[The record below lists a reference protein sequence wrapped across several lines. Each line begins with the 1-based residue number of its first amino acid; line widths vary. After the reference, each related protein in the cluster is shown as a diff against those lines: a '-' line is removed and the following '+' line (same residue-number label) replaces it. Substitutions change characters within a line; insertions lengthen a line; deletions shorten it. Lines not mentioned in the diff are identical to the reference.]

1 MADLGKDDV
10 KEEEKP
16 EEAEGSE
23 GQESLADKFA
33 RLEKENTELRQT
45 TQASLS
51 EASAARGQ
59 VQLILDQIQR
69 AAASGDQGAVK
80 AEKSIRE
87 KFDDDPMAAVNELFT
102 MRMGPVIQEY
112 FGRQADAE
120 RAAAFSKNT
129 KQFEKYGREV
139 DEFMKDMPLDVK
151 AKPGSYEA
159 ALKYVRSQHLEE
171 EVEQARK
178 EERERAS
185 LAEGASAAEPD
196 KKERRALTREERE
209 VMKEGFDMSEEEWA
223 RWGTPGGVKPTK
235 SKGKAA

>member
-1 MADLGKDDV
+1 MADLGK
-10 KEEEKP
+10 EEEVKP
-16 EEAEGSE
+16 EEKAEDKAE
-23 GQESLADKFA
+23 ESLAEKFV
-33 RLEKENTELRQT
+33 RLEKENAELRQT

-69 AAASGDQGAVK
+69 AAASGDQQAQK
-80 AEKSIRE
+80 TEKSLRE
-87 KFDDDPMAAVNELFT
+87 KFDDDPMSAVNELFT
-102 MRMGPVIQEY
+102 LRMGPVIQEY
-112 FGRQADAE
+112 FGRQADSE
-120 RAAAFSKNT
+120 RASAYQRNP

-159 ALKYVRSQHLEE
+159 ALKYVRSTHLDE
-171 EVEQARK
+171 EVEAARK

-196 KKERRALTREERE
+196 KRERRALSREERE
-209 VMKEGFDMSEEEWA
+209 IMKEFEMSEDEWQ
-223 RWGTPGGVKPTK
+223 RWGTPGGVKPPK

>member
-1 MADLGKDDV
+1 MADLGKEEEQPEKEEV
-10 KEEEKP
+10 KEEP
-16 EEAEGSE
+16 EG
-23 GQESLADKFA
+23 ESLAEKFT
-33 RLEKENTELRQT
+33 RLEKENAELRQT

-69 AAASGDQGAVK
+69 AAAQGDQQAQRTERTLK
-80 AEKSIRE
+80 E

-120 RAAAFSKNT
+120 RAAAHSRNT

-139 DEFMKDMPLDVK
+139 DDFMKDMPLDVR
-151 AKPGSYEA
+151 AKPGSYDA

-178 EERERAS
+178 DERERAS

-196 KKERRALTREERE
+196 KKERRVTSREERE
-209 VMKEGFDMSEEEWA
+209 IMKEFNMSEEEWG
-223 RWGTPGGVKPTK
+223 RWGTPGGVRPPK